1 MFLDTAHD
9 LFKLLK
15 LLYDFSHLFCQLS
28 KTEQSTNYKTG
39 LNVVELLV
47 GGGFQLFI
55 AIKKTDI
62 LGMSYEHPQ

>member
-1 MFLDTAHD
+1 MTFHIYFAS
-9 LFKLLK
+9 
-15 LLYDFSHLFCQLS
+15 YQR
-28 KTEQSTNYKTG
+28 QSSLQNYKTG